1 MHPSKP
7 STSAVSKCTP
17 ITSDDSIVIS
27 GIAGKY
33 PRSDS
38 VEHFAEN
45 LYNKV
50 DLVDDKEDRWR
61 HLYAGIPKR
70 LGKLNNLGKFDAE
83 FFNSGFQETHT
94 MDPQQRLLLE
104 HCYEALLDAGLHPD
118 DIKGTRTGVFVGVS
132 IAETE
137 IYWTYKKTKSPY
149 NRSILGFVR
158 SMLATKIAYAL
169 DLKGPAMAVDT
180 ACSSSM
186 YALDWACKAIRQGQC
201 DAAIVAGTNL
211 TLHPYITLQFALLGV
226 LAADGYCRPFDKNAS
241 GYSRS
246 EANAVILLQK
256 AKDAKR
262 IYAHVVN
269 TKTNCDGYKLEGITF
284 PSNKVQKQLLDELY
298 SEVPYDPKDISYVEA
313 HSTGTVVGDPE
324 ECDAI
329 EKVFCPDRTEP
340 LLVGSVKSNIGHSEA
355 AAGIC
360 SVTKCIIAM
369 QNCIIPPNINYTE
382 PRTDVPSLLN
392 GKLKVVDQS
401 TPLVGPLVAVNS
413 FGFGGANAH
422 ALLHNCTKPK
432 INGGC
437 PMDAL
442 PRLVIWSGRTIA
454 AVDNFLDSLAG
465 KGYDAE
471 LYALTHNIQR
481 KEIPKMTTKGYVIF
495 GGRKDGN
502 AVQLYK
508 AVSTTIP
515 KKYKI
520 PSLTLVFGPLENN
533 WKSTVDAFKQ
543 FPEFATSTKECL
555 HAIRECG
562 FDAFDHTMQTD
573 DPIHRILWT
582 FITQVGV
589 YRVLAKCG
597 LSFDQ
602 YAGYAAGQIT
612 CAHLDGVLSLQDA
625 LRVAYAQGYIIR
637 AHHTEKSSSSSIA
650 SNKPLNVKLA
660 AALKPLR
667 LQAASPKWFNP
678 CQLKTFDMYDP
689 KVTASL
695 LKTLGN
701 ETIILQ
707 PLNDSVKTPNEVVI
721 SFLKTLGEVFQKGH
735 QINLLS
741 LYPSVEFPVSQGTS
755 MISSLLEWDHSAD
768 WHVTNFRTTRM
779 VDQSTT
785 EYTISLSEQD
795 YIAGHCIDGRI
806 LIPAT
811 GYLFYVWDSFS
822 GKMGIIPEEMPV
834 EFSDIEFLRA
844 TTLVGDQQVTLTV
857 DLNEIT
863 GHFEVREG
871 TALVVTGRIQ
881 ALTNYKPPVIE
892 HKKSSAV
899 MLPSK
904 DFYKELRLRGYHY
917 GGFFRSVLESAAD
930 GSYAK
935 IEWKFNWT
943 ALLDCILQVAIIAV
957 DSRSLVIPTR
967 IDSIKIDPIQH
978 KGTDQSLGN
987 EVPSYNVR
995 FDPELNLLQCG
1006 AIEIRG
1012 LNASTIAR
1020 RLPPGVPVLESYK
1033 FQPYYPQNT
1042 VQPATA
1048 VSTIVQTILENQ
1060 ATILF
1065 SVTEIHSKTRDP
1077 IISLFGDAIGD
1088 LPLVKAHLT
1097 LLSTAKP
1104 EPIPNVTISEDK
1116 LMKQRNVLLLICE
1129 NLFNDDEFIS
1139 DAINSLSDQGF
1150 ILLREAEGYRLQDS
1164 HRRLQLVSTIPIEG
1178 ETYLLLQQKKSAMS
1192 TSVDS
1197 HVIKI
1202 SSNDTTHNWLL
1213 ELKQEVKTK
1222 PIILYAQNDPS
1233 SGIIGLVNCIRKE
1246 PSVQTVSCFF
1256 IDDPNAPPFDASN
1269 AFYKDQIEL
1278 GLAINVYRNGQ
1289 WGSYRHF
1296 KLLEEPRYEST
1307 TNHCF
1312 ANCVKPGDLSS
1323 FTWMVGPLSE
1333 QPPSSPL
1340 VRVVYSSLNFKD
1352 VMIATGRLTI
1362 ETFCTDRL
1370 QQECILGFEYSGVT
1384 ATGKRVMGII
1394 PAGSMATIIEADS
1407 LFTLD
1412 VPDECTLE
1420 QAATIPTVYATV
1432 YAAFFICSHIRK
1444 GNSILIH
1451 AGTGG
1456 IGLAAIRVCLA
1467 YGLEVFTTVSTK
1479 EKREFLLSYF
1489 PELNP
1494 NNIGNSRDI
1503 SFETLIKERTNGRG
1517 VDFVLNSLSEEKL
1530 QASIRCLAKGGHFLE
1545 IGNVC
1550 SPAWIKIASEIN
1562 APTFML
1568 QTFANATDE
1577 QTIPGIVDTV
1587 FDEMFETVFAKAEQ
1601 FLVIGYSFGSLL
1613 ALEIVK
1619 RLEARSLRGKLML
1632 IDGSP
1637 LYLQRFASHHLS
1649 GFDDEHLQMAIL
1661 TLVLSFALP
1670 SVSNEIVSTIMS
1682 EATYE
1687 NRVSKMLDIGRESNP
1702 FSEDYTRKMMR
1713 VLFYRLKAAMNMST
1727 DVKEKLVSSLVL
1739 VRSGTISEIEED
1751 YGLSEFTH
1759 AFAYAMKTVNC
1770 SAIEPIESESSIV
1783 ISGIA
1788 GKYPRSDNVQE
1799 FADNLFN
1806 KVDLVDDKEDRWRH
1820 THPDIPKRLGKLNN
1834 LEKFDADLFG
1844 YSLQDAHTMDPQH
1857 RLLLEH
1863 CYEAVLDAGLH
1874 LDDLRGTKTGVFI
1887 GCSFSENETYWTYKK
1902 TRMPYKKLML
1912 GFTRSMLA
1920 LKVAYALDLKGP
1932 AMTMDTACSS
1942 SMYALDWA
1950 CKAIRQGQC
1959 DAAIVAG
1966 TNLTLHP
1973 YITLQFALL
1982 GVLAAD
1988 GYCRPFDKNASGYSR
2003 SEANAVILLQ
2013 KAKDAKRIYAH
2024 VVNTKTNCDGYKLE
2038 GITFPSNKVQKQLLD
2053 ELYSEVPYDPK
2064 DISYVE
2070 AHSTG
2075 TVVGDPEECDAI
2087 EKVFCPNRN
2096 RPLLVGSVKSNIGH
2110 SEPAAGIC
2118 SITKCIIAIQTN
2130 LIPPNIHYTE
2140 PRKDVPALL
2149 NGQLKVVDE
2158 VTPLD
2163 GPLVAVNSFG
2173 FGGANAHALLHAYT
2187 GKKVSSDQ
2195 PFDELPRLVVWSGRT
2210 IEAVDH
2216 FLEGIAK
2223 HNFDPE
2229 LYALTH
2235 NIQRKG
2241 HAKMNNRGYAI
2252 LTRRDDGP
2260 LLLCRRISKA
2270 RKVLPKFAI
2279 VFGQMDYDW
2288 QTTLRAFKKFPL
2300 FKSSVEQCLSLLR
2313 LRSMSTFQGSKSDHQ
2328 RTVWTLIVQ
2337 ISVYHTLKA
2346 SGLVDQ
2352 YGGYSIGQITCA
2364 YIDGVLSLSDAIRVA
2379 FTHGVLLGAYPN
2391 PETFNY
2397 RDIITDKDLNA
2408 KLASVLQSFLF
2419 RPTSGKLLPPC
2430 CFRIYD
2436 PKTSAKIFNTID
2448 SDAIVLQPLPSI
2460 QSTDN
2465 IVKSFLSTIGRAF
2478 VDGQHCQLLDLYPK
2492 VTFPVSLETPM
2503 IGPLI
2508 QWDHSVDWHVAN
2520 FRTKKLVGQVSNH
2533 YTVSLAEQ
2541 EYIAGHCID
2550 GRVLIPATEYLYIVW
2565 DSFTSK
2571 TGTIPNEVTVEF
2583 TEIEF
2588 LRATTIT
2595 SNQVITLLVEINDI
2609 SGHFEVTEGSTLVVK
2624 GCIQRLNQFKLRPIQ
2639 QRTTQAVTLPTKD
2652 FYKELRLRGYHYG
2665 GFFKSVMESASDG
2678 SLAKI
2683 EWKDNWTA
2691 LLDCMLQVAI
2701 TAVDSRSLVIP
2712 TRIDS
2717 IKIDPIQQK

>member
-1 MHPSKP
+1 
-7 STSAVSKCTP
+7 
-17 ITSDDSIVIS
+17 
-27 GIAGKY
+27 
-33 PRSDS
+33 
-38 VEHFAEN
+38 
-45 LYNKV
+45 
-50 DLVDDKEDRWR
+50 
-61 HLYAGIPKR
+61 
-70 LGKLNNLGKFDAE
+70 
-83 FFNSGFQETHT
+83 
-94 MDPQQRLLLE
+94 
-104 HCYEALLDAGLHPD
+104 
-118 DIKGTRTGVFVGVS
+118 
-132 IAETE
+132 
-137 IYWTYKKTKSPY
+137 
-149 NRSILGFVR
+149 
-158 SMLATKIAYAL
+158 
-169 DLKGPAMAVDT
+169 
-180 ACSSSM
+180 
-186 YALDWACKAIRQGQC
+186 
-201 DAAIVAGTNL
+201 
-211 TLHPYITLQFALLGV
+211 
-226 LAADGYCRPFDKNAS
+226 
-241 GYSRS
+241 
-246 EANAVILLQK
+246 
-256 AKDAKR
+256 
-262 IYAHVVN
+262 
-269 TKTNCDGYKLEGITF
+269 
-284 PSNKVQKQLLDELY
+284 
-298 SEVPYDPKDISYVEA
+298 
-313 HSTGTVVGDPE
+313 
-324 ECDAI
+324 
-329 EKVFCPDRTEP
+329 
-340 LLVGSVKSNIGHSEA
+340 
-355 AAGIC
+355 
-360 SVTKCIIAM
+360 
-369 QNCIIPPNINYTE
+369 
-382 PRTDVPSLLN
+382 
-392 GKLKVVDQS
+392 
-401 TPLVGPLVAVNS
+401 
-413 FGFGGANAH
+413 
-422 ALLHNCTKPK
+422 
-432 INGGC
+432 
-437 PMDAL
+437 
-442 PRLVIWSGRTIA
+442 
-454 AVDNFLDSLAG
+454 
-465 KGYDAE
+465 
-471 LYALTHNIQR
+471 
-481 KEIPKMTTKGYVIF
+481 
-495 GGRKDGN
+495 
-502 AVQLYK
+502 
-508 AVSTTIP
+508 
-515 KKYKI
+515 
-520 PSLTLVFGPLENN
+520 
-533 WKSTVDAFKQ
+533 
-543 FPEFATSTKECL
+543 
-555 HAIRECG
+555 
-562 FDAFDHTMQTD
+562 
-573 DPIHRILWT
+573 
-582 FITQVGV
+582 
-589 YRVLAKCG
+589 
-597 LSFDQ
+597 
-602 YAGYAAGQIT
+602 
-612 CAHLDGVLSLQDA
+612 
-625 LRVAYAQGYIIR
+625 
-637 AHHTEKSSSSSIA
+637 
-650 SNKPLNVKLA
+650 
-660 AALKPLR
+660 
-667 LQAASPKWFNP
+667 
-678 CQLKTFDMYDP
+678 
-689 KVTASL
+689 
-695 LKTLGN
+695 
-701 ETIILQ
+701 
-707 PLNDSVKTPNEVVI
+707 
-721 SFLKTLGEVFQKGH
+721 
-735 QINLLS
+735 
-741 LYPSVEFPVSQGTS
+741 
-755 MISSLLEWDHSAD
+755 
-768 WHVTNFRTTRM
+768 
-779 VDQSTT
+779 
-785 EYTISLSEQD
+785 
-795 YIAGHCIDGRI
+795 
-806 LIPAT
+806 
-811 GYLFYVWDSFS
+811 
-822 GKMGIIPEEMPV
+822 
-834 EFSDIEFLRA
+834 
-844 TTLVGDQQVTLTV
+844 
-857 DLNEIT
+857 
-863 GHFEVREG
+863 
-871 TALVVTGRIQ
+871 
-881 ALTNYKPPVIE
+881 
-892 HKKSSAV
+892 
-899 MLPSK
+899 
-904 DFYKELRLRGYHY
+904 
-917 GGFFRSVLESAAD
+917 
-930 GSYAK
+930 
-935 IEWKFNWT
+935 
-943 ALLDCILQVAIIAV
+943 
-957 DSRSLVIPTR
+957 
-967 IDSIKIDPIQH
+967 
-978 KGTDQSLGN
+978 
-987 EVPSYNVR
+987 
-995 FDPELNLLQCG
+995 
-1006 AIEIRG
+1006 
-1012 LNASTIAR
+1012 
-1020 RLPPGVPVLESYK
+1020 
-1033 FQPYYPQNT
+1033 
-1042 VQPATA
+1042 
-1048 VSTIVQTILENQ
+1048 
-1060 ATILF
+1060 
-1065 SVTEIHSKTRDP
+1065 
-1077 IISLFGDAIGD
+1077 
-1088 LPLVKAHLT
+1088 
-1097 LLSTAKP
+1097 
-1104 EPIPNVTISEDK
+1104 
-1116 LMKQRNVLLLICE
+1116 
-1129 NLFNDDEFIS
+1129 
-1139 DAINSLSDQGF
+1139 
-1150 ILLREAEGYRLQDS
+1150 
-1164 HRRLQLVSTIPIEG
+1164 
-1178 ETYLLLQQKKSAMS
+1178 
-1192 TSVDS
+1192 
-1197 HVIKI
+1197 
-1202 SSNDTTHNWLL
+1202 
-1213 ELKQEVKTK
+1213 
-1222 PIILYAQNDPS
+1222 
-1233 SGIIGLVNCIRKE
+1233 
-1246 PSVQTVSCFF
+1246 
-1256 IDDPNAPPFDASN
+1256 
-1269 AFYKDQIEL
+1269 
-1278 GLAINVYRNGQ
+1278 
-1289 WGSYRHF
+1289 
-1296 KLLEEPRYEST
+1296 
-1307 TNHCF
+1307 
-1312 ANCVKPGDLSS
+1312 
-1323 FTWMVGPLSE
+1323 
-1333 QPPSSPL
+1333 
-1340 VRVVYSSLNFKD
+1340 
-1352 VMIATGRLTI
+1352 
-1362 ETFCTDRL
+1362 
-1370 QQECILGFEYSGVT
+1370 
-1384 ATGKRVMGII
+1384 
-1394 PAGSMATIIEADS
+1394 
-1407 LFTLD
+1407 
-1412 VPDECTLE
+1412 
-1420 QAATIPTVYATV
+1420 
-1432 YAAFFICSHIRK
+1432 
-1444 GNSILIH
+1444 
-1451 AGTGG
+1451 
-1456 IGLAAIRVCLA
+1456 
-1467 YGLEVFTTVSTK
+1467 
-1479 EKREFLLSYF
+1479 
-1489 PELNP
+1489 
-1494 NNIGNSRDI
+1494 
-1503 SFETLIKERTNGRG
+1503 
-1517 VDFVLNSLSEEKL
+1517 
-1530 QASIRCLAKGGHFLE
+1530 
-1545 IGNVC
+1545 
-1550 SPAWIKIASEIN
+1550 
-1562 APTFML
+1562 
-1568 QTFANATDE
+1568 
-1577 QTIPGIVDTV
+1577 
-1587 FDEMFETVFAKAEQ
+1587 
-1601 FLVIGYSFGSLL
+1601 
-1613 ALEIVK
+1613 
-1619 RLEARSLRGKLML
+1619 
-1632 IDGSP
+1632 
-1637 LYLQRFASHHLS
+1637 
-1649 GFDDEHLQMAIL
+1649 
-1661 TLVLSFALP
+1661 
-1670 SVSNEIVSTIMS
+1670 
-1682 EATYE
+1682 
-1687 NRVSKMLDIGRESNP
+1687 
-1702 FSEDYTRKMMR
+1702 
-1713 VLFYRLKAAMNMST
+1713 
-1727 DVKEKLVSSLVL
+1727 
-1739 VRSGTISEIEED
+1739 
-1751 YGLSEFTH
+1751 
-1759 AFAYAMKTVNC
+1759 MKTVNC

-2252 LTRRDDGP
+2252 LTRREDGSTVIMQKS
-2260 LLLCRRISKA
+2260 ISKA

-2300 FKSSVEQCLSLLR
+2300 FKSSVEQCLSLLKAPEYEYI
-2313 LRSMSTFQGSKSDHQ
+2313 FSKDQKATILQ

-2346 SGLVDQ
+2346 IGLKVDQ

-2419 RPTSGKLLPPC
+2419 AKPTNKWKTATSVLS
-2430 CFRIYD
+2430 FRIYD

-2571 TGTIPNEVTVEF
+2571 TGTIPNEVAVEF

-2717 IKIDPIQQK
+2717 IKIDPIQQKTSLLIDENNVPFCRVCFDSHLNLLQSSGIEIRGLNASTIARRLAPGVPVLESYKFQPYYPQNTVQPATAVSTIVQTILENQATILFSVTEIHSKTRDPIISLFGDAIGDLPLVKAHLTLLSTAKPEPIPNVTISEDKLMKQRNVLLLICENLFNDDEFISDAINSLSDQGFILLREAEGYRLQDSHRRLQLVSTIPIEGETYLLLQQKKSAMSTSVDSHVIKISSNDTTHNWLLELKQEVKTKPIILYAQNDPSSGIIGLVNCIRKEPSVQTVSCFFIDDPNAPPFDASNAFYKDQIELGLAINIYRNGQWGSYRHFKLLEGPRYESTTNHCFANCVKPGDLSSFTWMVGPLSEQPPSSPLVKVVYSSLNFRDVMVATGRLTIETFCTDRLQQECILGFEYSGVTASGKRVMGIINAGSMATMIEADSLFTLDVPDEYTLEQAATIPTVYATVYTAFFICSHIRKGNSILIHAGTGGVGLAAIRVCLAYGLEVFTTVSTKEKREFLLSYFPELNPNNIGNSRDISFETLIKERTNGRGVDFVLNSLSEEKLQASIRCLAKGGHFLEIGKYDMMKDSKLAMTLFQKGLTFTAVLVDLMFKEKRELLQTIHKLIMKDLSKGIIKPLPTTVFQAHEIEQAFRYLATAKHIGKVVLKIRDNEDDLASVPISYLPRVYCNSEQSFVIAGGLGGFGLELADWLIIRGCRKLLLSSSRGITKPYQQYRINTWHTYGVQVLVSTEDISTESGCRRLLQQAIQMGPIAGIFNLAVQLRDAIIENQSVDKFAECLAPKATATHHFDLISRELCPMLKHFVVFSSVSCGRGNAGQSNYGMANSIMERIIEHRVAQGLPGKAIQWGAIGEVGIVADMQEDKIDMEIGGTLQQRLSSCIQVLDQLLTTSAPLVASMVVAEKRSSSGGAKNIVEAVMNIMNIRDMKSVSVESTLADIGMDSLMAVEIRQVLERDFDIILTPQDLRTLTFSKLQKLADAKAENETAEKAAQQLQLEDLLASFGDEAASHHTVLRLPSKCNDLVFDRPVLLIPGIESVCSPAWIKIASEINAPTFMLQTFANATDEQTIPGIVDTVFDEMFETVFAKAEQFLVIGHSFGSLLALEIVKRLEARSLCGKLMLIDGSPLYLQRLASHHLSGFDDEHLQTTVLTLVLSFVLPTATQDIIKPVMDKSTYVERVDKLMEVAKASNPFSEDYARKMLRVLFYRLKAAMNMSTEAKEKIAAPLVLVRSAKIGDVEEDYGLSEFTIASLIVKIIDGTHQTMLANPELVEIINKDML